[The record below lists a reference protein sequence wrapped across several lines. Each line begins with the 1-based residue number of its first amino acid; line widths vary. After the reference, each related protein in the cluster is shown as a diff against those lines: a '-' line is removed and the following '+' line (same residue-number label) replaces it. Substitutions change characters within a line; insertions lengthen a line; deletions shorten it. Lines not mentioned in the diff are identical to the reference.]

1 MFAIRGGA
9 SLGRL
14 EGGGG
19 REGADSTCVLWGRGH
34 TVGGICLEADED
46 EDKLVAMVL
55 VVTEVIGLS
64 ILSLRRGALPG
75 ELDEEED
82 ESFEMD
88 GGVAIGLGSGV
99 LIGMVIPDAL
109 HSRINIF
116 CW

>member
-1 MFAIRGGA
+1 M
-9 SLGRL
+9 
-14 EGGGG
+14 
-19 REGADSTCVLWGRGH
+19 
-34 TVGGICLEADED
+34 VGGISLEADEED
-46 EDKLVAMVL
+46 EDEVVTIV

-75 ELDEEED
+75 ELDEEEED